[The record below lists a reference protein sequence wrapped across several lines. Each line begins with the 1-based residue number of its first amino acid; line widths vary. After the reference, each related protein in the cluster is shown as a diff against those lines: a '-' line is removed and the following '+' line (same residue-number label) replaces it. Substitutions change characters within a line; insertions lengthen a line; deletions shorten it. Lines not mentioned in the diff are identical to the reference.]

1 MLPNK
6 NPIKNTI
13 QIIFINNLFVLIG
26 LRRNDNEEYD
36 IISLIGVLK
45 SLVEFV
51 ILDIAFEFY

>member
-13 QIIFINNLFVLIG
+13 QISFINNLFVLIG
-26 LRRNDNEEYD
+26 LRRNENEEYD

-45 SLVEFV
+45 SLVEFF